1 VPVDPDILRALELL
15 AEQGGQPLSAGTP
28 QEARRAYRKAIL
40 GSRDP
45 AQAPAVADAR
55 DLTVP
60 GAEGPLA
67 ARVYRPDDEL
77 PLPTIVFFHGGG
89 WVFGDLDTHDLQARS
104 LCRGV
109 GAVVLSVH
117 YRVAPEDPFPAAVG
131 DCLAALRWAAQSMEQ
146 LGGDPDRLAVAG
158 DSAGGNLA
166 TVVARLVRG
175 EGPALAAQLLIY
187 PVTDAAGDYRS
198 RAEFAEGY
206 YLTAED
212 MEWFE
217 RHYAGEAQR
226 ADPAISPVRA
236 EDLSGQP
243 PAIVVTAEFDPLRDE
258 GEAYAAALQ
267 AAGVPVTLQ
276 RYEGMI
282 HGFAGF
288 VLTSPAA
295 AEAMRDTCNE
305 MRLLMTAARAAG

>member
-40 GSRDP
+40 GSRDT
-45 AQAPAVADAR
+45 AQAPAVADVR

-67 ARVYRPDDEL
+67 ARVYRPDDQL

-109 GAVVLSVH
+109 GAVVLSVD
-117 YRVAPEDPFPAAVG
+117 YRVAPENPFPAAVG
-131 DCLAALRWAAQSMEQ
+131 DCLAALRWAAQSVGE
-146 LGGDPDRLAVAG
+146 LGRDPDRLAVAG

-217 RHYAGEAQR
+217 RHYAGQAQR
-226 ADPAISPVRA
+226 ADPGISPARA